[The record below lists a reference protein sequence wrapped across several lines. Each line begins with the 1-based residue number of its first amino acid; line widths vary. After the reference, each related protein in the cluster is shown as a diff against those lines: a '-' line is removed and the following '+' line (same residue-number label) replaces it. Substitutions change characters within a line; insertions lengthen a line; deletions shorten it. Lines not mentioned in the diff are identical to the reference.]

1 MQETSAKPRECEP
14 LEQEFVTSLL
24 ERYRPALIGYFR
36 RRVRDLGDAEDL
48 AQEVFV
54 RILGRGD
61 VAAIADLRGYLF
73 EVALSVLVDR
83 TRRDKVRHKATHR
96 SFDPEGHGAE
106 DFASDRIHLGREA
119 LARATAALLELPDRT
134 RIIFVLRRL
143 EGMKYSEIAHKL
155 GISVSAVEKQMLRA
169 MSHLTERMRNS

>member
-1 MQETSAKPRECEP
+1 MPQTSAKPDKSEP
-14 LEQEFVTSLL
+14 LEQEFVKSPL

-36 RRVRDLGDAEDL
+36 RRVHDLAEAEDL

-54 RILGRGD
+54 RILRRGD
-61 VAAIADLRGYLF
+61 VATIGDVRAYLF

-83 TRRDKVRHKATHR
+83 TRRDKAHRKAEHQ
-96 SFDPEGHGAE
+96 SFDLDDHGAE
-106 DFASDRIHLGREA
+106 DFASDRIYLGKEA
-119 LARATAALLELPDRT
+119 LSRAAAALQELPDRT

-143 EGMKYSEIAHKL
+143 EGMKYSEIARRL

-169 MSHLTERMRNS
+169 MSYLTERLGDS